1 MWETCQ
7 RFYLDMVFHRPK
19 FIQVVINLHRL
30 LSAATKEVILIISVI
45 LILFCTNQTSSM
57 LHLAAEKVKNKCYN
71 STFIPTKIQKLFSFP
86 SYSQE
91 TKQMISFL
99 IMNLY
104 VAKQLIHT
112 ETFVART
119 MANIHEID
127 LTNVELLN

>member
-1 MWETCQ
+1 
-7 RFYLDMVFHRPK
+7 MVFHRPN

-30 LSAATKEVILIISVI
+30 LNAAMKEVILIISVI
-45 LILFCTNQTSSM
+45 LILFYTNQTSST
-57 LHLAAEKVKNKCYN
+57 LHLAAEKVRNKCYN

-99 IMNLY
+99 IIKLY